1 MRGRFILGTLI
12 HYMIA
17 VKNLSF
23 SYQGSHILRF
33 PDFEVKAGEHYL
45 LLGESGSGK
54 TTLLHLLAGLLR
66 GYDGSLQIN
75 NTELSS
81 LSETSLDHFR
91 GKQMG
96 LIFQRNHLI
105 SALSVEKNILMAP
118 FLAEMKA
125 DHTRINSVLQDLGL
139 YEKRKSNVK
148 ELSQGQA
155 QRVAIARAVVN
166 KPSIIFAD
174 EPTSALDD
182 KNCERVIKLLEE
194 VAAANQATLVVA
206 THDHRLKDRI
216 SKQLQLAS

>member
-1 MRGRFILGTLI
+1 
-12 HYMIA
+12 MIA

-23 SYQGSHILRF
+23 SYQGSNILRF

-66 GYDGSLQIN
+66 DYEGSLQIN

-91 GKQMG
+91 GKHMG

-118 FLAEMKA
+118 FLADAKA
-125 DHTRINSVLQDLGL
+125 DHSRINSVLQDLGL
-139 YEKRKSNVK
+139 YEKRRSNVK
-148 ELSQGQA
+148 ELSHGQA

-182 KNCERVIKLLEE
+182 KNCDRVIKLLEE

-216 SKQLQLAS
+216 SKQLHLES